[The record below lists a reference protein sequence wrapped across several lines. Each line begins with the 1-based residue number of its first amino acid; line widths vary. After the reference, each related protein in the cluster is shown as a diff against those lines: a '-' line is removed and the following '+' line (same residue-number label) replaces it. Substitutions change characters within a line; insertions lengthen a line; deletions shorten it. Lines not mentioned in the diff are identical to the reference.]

1 MSIKRTPDDTTGRKA
16 VNRRT
21 AASPRPLRA
30 SSGPGLS
37 KLQKARISQVAR
49 EAFDHQD
56 GLGLIEA
63 EGASDSAR
71 FTAWR
76 REEQIKAV
84 RIESLT
90 NCGNQHFRP
99 LLAHFLCLAGRDD
112 QAFKYQLKT
121 GRVKDHGA
129 LDDTVENRE
138 TQRTLIV
145 QELTAHAAKCNPKA
159 EAWDPT
165 IAAKV
170 TEKGGLICANYVIA
184 IAKSKCKG
192 RSLDSLT
199 ATELRQILF
208 TLRNRIAAREGR
220 GATWSRN
227 NKQRAKKA

>member
-1 MSIKRTPDDTTGRKA
+1 MSIKRTPDDTGRKA

-21 AASPRPLRA
+21 AASPQPMRA
-30 SSGPGLS
+30 TSGTGLS

-56 GLGLIEA
+56 RLGLIET

-71 FTAWR
+71 VTAWR
-76 REEQIKAV
+76 RKEQIRAV

-112 QAFKYQLKT
+112 QAFNYQLKT

-129 LDDTVENRE
+129 LDDTHENRE

-145 QELTAHAAKCNPKA
+145 QELTAHAAKCSPGK
-159 EAWDPT
+159 EGWDPI

-199 ATELRQILF
+199 ATELRQILY
-208 TLRNRIAAREGR
+208 TIRNRIAAREGR